1 MVNKLIDIIGREAVV
16 FETFLTL
23 LERQRDLLVANDVA
37 GLTAVT
43 AKQQEAVL
51 ESKKLNRERERLVK
65 LLQAQHDISGD
76 FGLSKLLELVD
87 QSQAERLAQ
96 LRDLV
101 FGLNEQI
108 TEVRNSNAMLLN
120 NSRKFIAKTM
130 TMLSQLQH
138 PDNTYSRTGTGSASG
153 SAVAVD
159 RRA

>member
-1 MVNKLIDIIGREAVV
+1 MVNQLIDIISREAVV

-23 LERQRDLLVANDVA
+23 LERQRDLLVTNDVA

-43 AKQQEAVL
+43 AQQQESVL
-51 ESKKLNRERERLVK
+51 ESKRLNRERERLVK
-65 LLQAQHDISGD
+65 LLQAEHDLTGD

-87 QSQAERLAQ
+87 RSQAERLTQ
-96 LRDLV
+96 LRDLI

-108 TEVRNSNAMLLN
+108 TDVRNSNAMLLN

-138 PDNTYSRTGTGSASG
+138 PDNTYSRKGTGAAG
-153 SAVAVD
+153 VNAVAVD

>member
-1 MVNKLIDIIGREAVV
+1 MVNQLIDIISREAVV

-23 LERQRDLLVANDVA
+23 LERQRDLLVTNDVA

-43 AKQQEAVL
+43 RQQQEAVL
-51 ESKKLNRERERLVK
+51 ESKRLNRERERLVT
-65 LLQAQHDISGD
+65 LLQAEHDITGD

-87 QSQAERLAQ
+87 QSQAERLGQ
-96 LRDLV
+96 LRELI

-108 TEVRNSNAMLLN
+108 TDVRNSNAMLLN

-138 PDNTYSRTGTGSASG
+138 PDNTYSRTGASAPAAN
-153 SAVAVD
+153 AVAVD